1 VDSRETVVWRWQD
14 HLPLY
19 RIERI
24 FGRQGLPLARSTIC
38 GWHAELAELVR
49 PLVTG
54 MWDDAFTA
62 PYLCADATGVL
73 VQAKEKCRNGHF
85 FVVAAPERHVLAAYT
100 PKQNADVVGALL
112 AGYKGTLV
120 VDAHAVYDHLFE
132 SAHRRSVPDRARP
145 RDRTSRTAARDAQAR
160 GGAHHREV
168 LRLVRCRG
176 RARARRDSIGEG
188 HRLLAQP
195 ARGAHALP
203 RGRAHPDTQQLLRT

>member
-1 VDSRETVVWRWQD
+1 VALAGPPAALPHRAHLRAPGTAAREIDDLW
-14 HLPLY
+14 
-19 RIERI
+19 
-24 FGRQGLPLARSTIC
+24 LARRARRARAPSRH
-38 GWHAELAELVR
+38 WHVGRRVHGAVPLRRCHWR
-49 PLVTG
+49 PRAGEGEV
-54 MWDDAFTA
+54 
-62 PYLCADATGVL
+62 P
-73 VQAKEKCRNGHF
+73 ERP